1 MTTPEMLVLRGDVL
15 HATGATEDAVV
26 GMDPRASRRAR
37 RLEARAPELR
47 ALTRL
52 VGAVGDA
59 DRASLVEELR
69 GVHDAFTEGFE
80 TADLREAAEVLAAH

>member
-1 MTTPEMLVLRGDVL
+1 MTTPEMLVLHGDVL
-15 HATGATEDAVV
+15 HATGATEAAIATWTNAV
-26 GMDPRASRRAR
+26 AAAR

-52 VGAVGDA
+52 VGAVDDA

-69 GVHDAFTEGFE
+69 GVHASFTEGFE